1 MLLMIMV
8 VIYRT
13 YMGISFIDV
22 MTIVI
27 DGEVSYLRFYSGHN
41 INNYEI

>member
-1 MLLMIMV
+1 MIMV

-13 YMGISFIDV
+13 YMGTSFIDV

-27 DGEVSYLRFYSGHN
+27 DGELLKVL
-41 INNYEI
+41 